1 MWSEVWCARTRRPHV
16 AVRVHSIERLIF
28 IMIRPPPRSTR
39 TDTLCPYTTLVRTPR
54 GRRRGGPRPA
64 DPPRALH
71 LWHRRARAPRR
82 AVRQRSGAARAARL
96 PVHRPRLSR
105 RSARTRAVARRARRG
120 LLPGP
125 PTPAEHPIGSASC
138 KDRGL
143 QYV

>member
-1 MWSEVWCARTRRPHV
+1 MRISDWSSDVCY
-16 AVRVHSIERLIF
+16 SDL
-28 IMIRPPPRSTR
+28 
-39 TDTLCPYTTLVRTPR
+39 
-54 GRRRGGPRPA
+54 
-64 DPPRALH
+64 

-125 PTPAEHPIGSASC
+125 RTRAEHPRSRQWLCGVYDLMSGILSIGAYVPLMRLQRAAVYEAN
-138 KDRGL
+138 KWFAPGLRGL
-143 QYV
+143 AREIGRAHV